1 MADEQKTKLRLEI
14 AHVLFIDIVGYS
26 KLLIDEQSEA
36 LQELNQIV
44 RNTEA
49 AREAEAASQL
59 IILPTGDGM
68 ALVFTGSVEEPV
80 ECALQISQALRAQP
94 SLPVRMGIHS
104 GPVHHVLDANQRENI
119 AGAGINIAQRVMDCG
134 DAGHILLSKRVA
146 DDLAQYRRWQ
156 PYLHELGDFEVKHG
170 VIVSVV
176 NLYADVVGNP
186 EPPVKLKRSKRLPRR
201 EPAPDRKG
209 LSPLA
214 RAIFVI
220 AVLLVALAIVAVIFA
235 PALMRSLDKS
245 RPAAV
250 PQAHGTPSPALADT
264 IQSLVTK
271 KITDELRD
279 NLSSKN
285 SGTAGQSTENN
296 VAQPTSE
303 KSIAV
308 LPFENLSRDPDNAF
322 FTDGVQDQILTA
334 LAKVAD
340 LKVISRTSVMQYKS
354 GVARN
359 LREIAQQLG
368 VTHVLEGSVQRAGN
382 KVRVNA
388 QLINARTDAHEWA
401 DNYDRPVDDVF
412 AIQSEIAKAIADQL
426 QAKLSPNEK
435 SAIEKAPTKDVA
447 AFDLYSRA
455 RSLILTTSFSAIG
468 GQNLRQAVDLLEQAL
483 SRDPSFFLAQCQLA
497 YANDNLYFLGLDHTP
512 ARLAAAQAAVE
523 AAVRLQP
530 DAGEA
535 HLARA
540 EHLYRGY
547 RDYDGALAELEIARR
562 SLPNDPRIFELMGYI
577 ARRRGHYDEGVRNL
591 ERAIEID
598 PRNFFT
604 LQQIAL
610 SYLSLRRYSDEA
622 RVLDRALAIKPDDI
636 ETKVTRTLVDL
647 DWKANTKP
655 VHETLAEIRSKNPE
669 AIKPVADTWFVCA
682 LAERDPAAAEDALVA
697 LGDNIFGNDAM
708 RLTRGFGEGLIAR
721 MMHDDA
727 RARTAFTR
735 ERAAQ
740 EKIVA
745 QQPDY
750 GAGVC
755 VLALIDAGLGRKE
768 QALQEG
774 RRAMELLPVEK
785 DAINGAHMIEFFA
798 IIAAWVG
805 AKDLACE
812 HLAKAEQ
819 LPGYGSITYGQLKL
833 MPYWDP
839 LRGYP
844 KFEKIVAS
852 LAPKE

>member
-1 MADEQKTKLRLEI
+1 MSDEQKTQLRLEI
-14 AHVLFIDIVGYS
+14 AHVLFMDIVGYS

-49 AREAEAASQL
+49 ARAAEAAGKL
-59 IILPTGDGM
+59 IIRPTGDGM

-80 ECALQISQALRAQP
+80 ECALQISQRLRAQP

-104 GPVHHVLDANQRENI
+104 GPVHHVADVNQRENI

-156 PYLHELGDFEVKHG
+156 PYLHDLGDFEVKHG
-170 VIVSVV
+170 VVVSIV

-186 EPPVKLKRSKRLPRR
+186 TQPAKLKHGKRLPQRAR
-201 EPAPDRKG
+201 VSEGAKR
-209 LSPLA
+209 SPLLIPLLIA
-214 RAIFVI
+214 GLMLFSV
-220 AVLLVALAIVAVIFA
+220 AVLAIIFA
-235 PALMRSLDKS
+235 PAILKQS
-245 RPAAV
+245 RARENTTSSPAA
-250 PQAHGTPSPALADT
+250 PTTPSAPVIA
-264 IQSLVTK
+264 
-271 KITDELRD
+271 
-279 NLSSKN
+279 
-285 SGTAGQSTENN
+285 
-296 VAQPTSE
+296 E

-308 LPFENLSRDPDNAF
+308 LPFENMSRDPDNAF
-322 FTDGVQDQILTA
+322 FTDGVQDQVLTA

-388 QLINARTDAHEWA
+388 QLVNARTDMHEWA
-401 DNYDRPVDDVF
+401 ENYDRPVDDVF

-426 QAKLSPNEK
+426 QAKLSPKEK
-435 SAIEKAPTKDVA
+435 SAIEQAPTRDLV

-455 RSLILTTSFSAIG
+455 KSLILTTSFSAIG
-468 GQNLRQAVDLLEQAL
+468 GQNLRKAVELLEQAL
-483 SRDPSFFLAQCQLA
+483 ARDSSFFLAQCQLA
-497 YANDNLYFLGLDHTP
+497 YAHDNLYFLGLDHTP

-523 AAVRLQP
+523 TAFRLQP

-547 RDYDGALAELEIARR
+547 LDYDGALAELEIARK
-562 SLPNDPRIFELMGYI
+562 SLPNDPRVFELTGYI
-577 ARRRGHYDEGVRNL
+577 ARRRGRHEDGLRNL
-591 ERAIEID
+591 QRAVELD

-610 SYLSLRRYSDEA
+610 SYLRLRRYADEA
-622 RVLDRALAIKPDDI
+622 AVLDRALEIKPDDVD
-636 ETKVTRTLVDL
+636 TKIIRAQVEL
-647 DWKANTKP
+647 DWKGNTRP
-655 VHETLAEIRSKNPE
+655 LHQAIEEIRSKDPE
-669 AIKPVADTWFVCA
+669 AIKSVADTWLICA
-682 LAERDPAAAEDALVA
+682 LAERDAAAAEAALGA
-697 LGDNIFGNDAM
+697 LGDNSFGADAVP
-708 RLTRGFGEGLIAR
+708 LHRGFGEGLIAR
-721 MMHDDA
+721 MTKDEAKA
-727 RARTAFTR
+727 RSAFTQ
-735 ERAAQ
+735 ERVTQ
-740 EKIVA
+740 EKRIA
-745 QQPDY
+745 EQPEY
-750 GAGVC
+750 GPAYC
-755 VLALIDAGLGRKE
+755 VLGLIDAALGRKE
-768 QALQEG
+768 EALREG

-785 DAINGAHMIEFFA
+785 DSINGAHMIEYFA
-798 IIAAWVG
+798 ITAAWVG
-805 AKDLACE
+805 EKDVACE
-812 HLAKAEQ
+812 QLARAEQ
-819 LPGYGSITYGQLKL
+819 LTGYGTITYGQLKL

-839 LRGYP
+839 LRGDP
-844 KFEKIVAS
+844 RFEKMVAD

>member
-1 MADEQKTKLRLEI
+1 MPDEQKTQLRLEI

-49 AREAEAASQL
+49 ARTAEAAGQL

-68 ALVFTGSVEEPV
+68 ALVFTGSVEDPV
-80 ECALQISQALRAQP
+80 ECALQISQRLRAQP

-104 GPVHHVLDANQRENI
+104 GPVHHVSDVNQRENI

-156 PYLHELGDFEVKHG
+156 PYLHDLGDFEVKHG
-170 VIVSVV
+170 VVVSIV

-186 EPPVKLKRSKRLPRR
+186 TQPAKLKHGKRLPQRAR
-201 EPAPDRKG
+201 VSEGAKR
-209 LSPLA
+209 SPLLIPLLIA
-214 RAIFVI
+214 GLMLFSV
-220 AVLLVALAIVAVIFA
+220 AVLAIIFA
-235 PALMRSLDKS
+235 PAILKQS
-245 RPAAV
+245 RARENTTSSPAA
-250 PQAHGTPSPALADT
+250 PTTPSAPVIA
-264 IQSLVTK
+264 
-271 KITDELRD
+271 
-279 NLSSKN
+279 
-285 SGTAGQSTENN
+285 
-296 VAQPTSE
+296 E

-308 LPFENLSRDPDNAF
+308 LPFENMSRDPDNAF
-322 FTDGVQDQILTA
+322 FTDGVQDQVLTA

-388 QLINARTDAHEWA
+388 QLVNARTDMHEWA
-401 DNYDRPVDDVF
+401 ENYDRPVDDVF

-426 QAKLSPNEK
+426 QAKLSPKEK
-435 SAIEKAPTKDVA
+435 SAIEQAPTRDLV

-455 RSLILTTSFSAIG
+455 KSLILTTSFSAIG
-468 GQNLRQAVDLLEQAL
+468 GQNLRKAVELLEQAL
-483 SRDPSFFLAQCQLA
+483 ARDSSFFLAQCHLA
-497 YANDNLYFLGLDHTP
+497 YAHDNLYFLGLDHTP

-523 AAVRLQP
+523 TAFRLQP

-547 RDYDGALAELEIARR
+547 LDYDGALAELEIARK
-562 SLPNDPRIFELMGYI
+562 SLPNDPRVFELTGYI
-577 ARRRGHYDEGVRNL
+577 ARRRGKHEEGLRNL
-591 ERAIEID
+591 QRAVELD

-610 SYLSLRRYSDEA
+610 SYLRLRRYADEA
-622 RVLDRALAIKPDDI
+622 AVLDRALEIKPDDVD
-636 ETKVTRTLVDL
+636 TKIIRAQVEL
-647 DWKANTKP
+647 DWKGNTRP
-655 VHETLAEIRSKNPE
+655 LHQAIEEIRSKDPE
-669 AIKPVADTWFVCA
+669 AIKSVADTWLICA
-682 LAERDPAAAEDALVA
+682 LAERDAAAAEAALGA
-697 LGDNIFGNDAM
+697 LGDNSFGADAVP
-708 RLTRGFGEGLIAR
+708 LHRGFGEGLIAR
-721 MMHDDA
+721 MTKDEAKA
-727 RARTAFTR
+727 RSAFTQ
-735 ERAAQ
+735 ERVAQ
-740 EKIVA
+740 EKRIA
-745 QQPDY
+745 EQPEY
-750 GAGVC
+750 GPAYC
-755 VLALIDAGLGRKE
+755 VLGLIDAALGRKE
-768 QALQEG
+768 EALREG

-785 DAINGAHMIEFFA
+785 DSINGAHMIEYFA
-798 IIAAWVG
+798 ITAAWVG
-805 AKDLACE
+805 EKDVACE
-812 HLAKAEQ
+812 QLARAEQ
-819 LPGYGSITYGQLKL
+819 LTGYGTITYGQLKL

-839 LRGYP
+839 LRGDP
-844 KFEKIVAS
+844 RFEKMVAD

>member
-14 AHVLFIDIVGYS
+14 AHVLFLDIVGYS

-36 LQELNQIV
+36 LQELNQLV
-44 RNTEA
+44 RTTEA
-49 AREAEAASQL
+49 AREAEGAGQL

-80 ECALQISQALRAQP
+80 ECALQISHALRAQP

-104 GPVHHVLDANQRENI
+104 GPVHHVKDANERENI

-134 DAGHILLSKRVA
+134 DAGHILVSKRVA

-170 VIVSVV
+170 VIVSVA

-186 EPPVKLKRSKRLPRR
+186 EPPAKLKASKRLPRR
-201 EPAPDRKG
+201 GPASDRKG

-214 RAIFVI
+214 RAIFII
-220 AVLLVALAIVAVIFA
+220 AVLLIALAIVAVIFT
-235 PALMRSLDKS
+235 PAVMRSLEKTK
-245 RPAAV
+245 AAAA
-250 PQAHGTPSPALADT
+250 PQASGTPSPSFDDA
-264 IQSLVTK
+264 IQSLVAK
-271 KITDELRD
+271 KVTDELQ
-279 NLSSKN
+279 NKLSSKN
-285 SGTAGQSTENN
+285 SGTAGQPTENN
-296 VAQPTSE
+296 TALPISE

-334 LAKVAD
+334 LAKIAD

-354 GVARN
+354 GQPRN

-435 SAIEKAPTKDVA
+435 SAIEQAPTRDLA

-455 RSLILTTSFSAIG
+455 RNLILSTSFSAIG
-468 GQNLRQAVDLLEQAL
+468 GQNLRSAIDLLNQAL
-483 SRDPSFFLAQCQLA
+483 ARDPSFFLAQCQLA
-497 YANDNLYFLGLDHTP
+497 YAHDNLYFLGIDHTP
-512 ARLAAAQAAVE
+512 ARLAAAE
-523 AAVRLQP
+523 AAVAAAFHLQP
-530 DAGEA
+530 NAGEA

-547 RDYDGALAELEIARR
+547 LNFDGALAELEIARK
-562 SLPNDPRIFELMGYI
+562 SLPNDPRVFELMGYI
-577 ARRRGHYDEGVRNL
+577 ARRRGRQEEALRNL
-591 ERAIEID
+591 QRAVELD

-610 SYLSLRRYSDEA
+610 SYLTLRQYADVA
-622 RVLDRALAIKPDDI
+622 AVLDRALAIKPDDVD
-636 ETKVTRTLVDL
+636 TKIVRAQVEL
-647 DWKANTKP
+647 DWKANTGP
-655 VHETLAEIRSKNPE
+655 LHQALEEIRSKNAE
-669 AIKPVADTWFVCA
+669 AIKSVADTWLACA
-682 LAERDPAAAEDALVA
+682 LAERDATAAEAALIA
-697 LGDNIFGNDAM
+697 LGDNFFGNDAV
-708 RLTRGFGEGLIAR
+708 RLHHDFGEGLIGR
-721 MMHDDA
+721 MMKDDA
-727 RARTAFTR
+727 KARAAFTR
-735 ERAAQ
+735 ERVAQ
-740 EKIVA
+740 EKLVA

-750 GAGVC
+750 APAIC
-755 VLALIDAGLGRKE
+755 VLGLIDAALGRKE
-768 QALQEG
+768 EALREG
-774 RRAMELLPVEK
+774 RRAIELLPVEK
-785 DAINGAHMIEFFA
+785 DFINGGHMIEYFA
-798 IIAAWVG
+798 ITAAWVG
-805 AKDLACE
+805 EKDLACE
-812 HLAKAEQ
+812 MLAKAEQ
-819 LPGYGSITYGQLKL
+819 LSGYGTITYGQLKL

-844 KFEKIVAS
+844 KFEQIVAS
-852 LAPKE
+852 LAPK